1 MAKGMADYLC
11 EQSRLVER
19 EIARDL
25 RRKEQEELRTF
36 IEENRREIERT
47 NRWLQ
52 AQEEAE
58 RIEPSAMFRLL
69 KGCGSPD
76 KLGRFESRQELDE
89 IASAMGL
96 SDATTATYI
105 LIGGLRCRC
114 PEGVGA
120 VHLARYADFGNGVS
134 SWSRCLTELQMFGL
148 IRIVKTDAA
157 GRHYYELNMQ

>member
-11 EQSRLVER
+11 EQSRRIER

-25 RRKEQEELRTF
+25 RRKEQEELWKF
-36 IEENRREIERT
+36 IEESRREIERT

-76 KLGRFESRQELDE
+76 NLGKFEFRPELDE

-96 SDATTATYI
+96 SAATTAAYI
-105 LIGGLRCRC
+105 LVGGLRRRC
-114 PEGVGA
+114 PDGVGVA
-120 VHLARYADFGNGVS
+120 HLARYAGSGNDVS
-134 SWSRCLTELQMFGL
+134 SWSRCLAELKTLGL
-148 IRIVKTDAA
+148 IRVAKTSAA

>member
-36 IEENRREIERT
+36 IEESRREIERA

-76 KLGRFESRQELDE
+76 KLGRFEFRRELDE

-96 SDATTATYI
+96 SDATTAAYV
-105 LIGGLRCRC
+105 LVGGLRRKC
-114 PEGVGA
+114 PEGVDIA
-120 VHLARYADFGNGVS
+120 HLARYADSGNDVS
-134 SWSRCLTELQMFGL
+134 SWSRCLAELRMFGL
-148 IRIVKTDAA
+148 IRIAKTDAA
-157 GRHYYELNMQ
+157 GRQYYELNMQ

>member
-25 RRKEQEELRTF
+25 RRKEQEKLQKF
-36 IEENRREIERT
+36 IEESRREIERT

-69 KGCGSPD
+69 KGCGTPD
-76 KLGRFESRQELDE
+76 NLGKFEFRPELDE

-96 SDATTATYI
+96 SVASTATYI
-105 LIGGLRCRC
+105 LVGGLRRRC
-114 PEGVGA
+114 
-120 VHLARYADFGNGVS
+120 RYADSGNDVS
-134 SWSRCLTELQMFGL
+134 AWSRCLAELQMFGL
-148 IRIVKTDAA
+148 IRMAKTNAA
-157 GRHYYELNMQ
+157 GRYYYELNMQ

>member
-25 RRKEQEELRTF
+25 RRKEQEELRKF
-36 IEENRREIERT
+36 IEESRREIERT

-52 AQEEAE
+52 SQEEAE

-76 KLGRFESRQELDE
+76 NLGKFEFVGNSTKSPLQWGFRPLRRRRIFSLGDYGADVPRVWASRIWPVMRIPE
-89 IASAMGL
+89 
-96 SDATTATYI
+96 TTY
-105 LIGGLRCRC
+105 LRGR
-114 PEGVGA
+114 A
-120 VHLARYADFGNGVS
+120 VWPN
-134 SWSRCLTELQMFGL
+134 
-148 IRIVKTDAA
+148 
-157 GRHYYELNMQ
+157 

>member
-25 RRKEQEELRTF
+25 RRKEQEKLQKF
-36 IEENRREIERT
+36 IEESRREIERT

-69 KGCGSPD
+69 KGCGTPD
-76 KLGRFESRQELDE
+76 NLGKFEFRPELDE

-96 SDATTATYI
+96 SVASTATYI
-105 LIGGLRCRC
+105 LVGGLRRRC
-114 PEGVGA
+114 PDGVGVA
-120 VHLARYADFGNGVS
+120 HLARYADSGNDVS
-134 SWSRCLTELQMFGL
+134 AWSRCLAELQMFGL
-148 IRIVKTDAA
+148 IRMAKTNAA
-157 GRHYYELNMQ
+157 GRYYYELNMQ